1 MFLVCSIKDVK
12 RTITLKPRW
21 KSIAVYSI
29 PAILSALF
37 AFLYVGMQTTG
48 LYGGDAGDLVAN
60 AYLFGIP
67 HPPGYPLYTLLAG
80 QISHTIPWNSIEWRV
95 GLMSSF
101 PTALSLFFL
110 WRIIFRITKSIFAT
124 TLAVIFYGL
133 LGPVWL
139 SAITQEVFGLFSL
152 FAVVWVE
159 QYSTWIEE
167 KQTKQLLFLS
177 FWTGLSLTH
186 HQLIIL
192 CIIPAVFLVITRY
205 KDLTKQVLSNWWK
218 ILLCVLIGLLPYL
231 YIPVSAHFSSL
242 FSQENVSTIEGFFR
256 LVTRASYG
264 SFRASAN
271 MIPTIIDRLL
281 NIFTFFQFSLR
292 DIGFI
297 GIFALFVGVVVLR
310 KKQRDVYDYL
320 IGCLFLWIFYFFYA
334 GFPQLLNY
342 QIGTIERFFVI
353 PYQYLTIFLSVGIT
367 WCLRKMKNNHFV
379 ICLFFLLISYASW
392 GRIKANARAFT
403 YLKNDHS
410 MEKLADDFFASA
422 PKKSI
427 LFLSEDTTIYSMYDA
442 LYVHKLRP
450 DIHFIRIQFLSLP
463 HYRAY
468 VRKTYPDL
476 YVPPEKFGA
485 PTGELISDF
494 MTRNMQQFPIMSDQP
509 LSWIEGLWLP
519 HGLLYLYFPDKNGI
533 FDYAPLY
540 EINQNLWKQFSV
552 PELLFSYQKE
562 LPMLSDV
569 LRVYSQHRVNLATI
583 AILAHMPLTN
593 ILPELQEA
601 LRLAINIVPEY
612 YLSPVSLLLK
622 ESRCNDAKEVLAV
635 VYKTWGADKAVLR
648 QYVSWQDACGVD
660 DEVDG
665 IVTLFRKQFP
675 KETDAL
681 SK

>member
-1 MFLVCSIKDVK
+1 MCLVCAIIDVK
-12 RTITLKPRW
+12 RTITHKPRW
-21 KSIAVYSI
+21 KSIAVYGI
-29 PAILSALF
+29 PVIISALF
-37 AFLYVGMQTTG
+37 AFLYVGMQMFG
-48 LYGGDAGDLVAN
+48 LYGGDAGDLVTN
-60 AYLFGIP
+60 GYLFGIP

-80 QISHTIPWNSIEWRV
+80 LISHTIPWNSIEWRV
-95 GLMSSF
+95 GLISSL

-110 WRIIFRITKSIFAT
+110 WRVIFRITKSFFAT
-124 TLAVIFYGL
+124 TLAVISYGL
-133 LGPVWL
+133 LGPVWI

-152 FAVVWVE
+152 FVVVWIE
-159 QYSTWIEE
+159 RFITWIEE

-192 CIIPAVFLVITRY
+192 CIIPAVFLVISRY
-205 KDLTKQVLSNWWK
+205 KDLVKQVLSNWWK

-231 YIPVSAHFSSL
+231 YIPVSARFSSL

-271 MIPTIIDRLL
+271 MTPTIIDRLL

-353 PYQYLTIFLSVGIT
+353 PYQYLIIFLSIGISWIIKRISNT
-367 WCLRKMKNNHFV
+367 
-379 ICLFFLLISYASW
+379 FLITAFCVLLLYVSLPRMQI
-392 GRIKANARAFT
+392 NFRAFT

-468 VRKTYPDL
+468 VRQTYPDL
-476 YVPPEKFGA
+476 YIPPEKFG
-485 PTGELISDF
+485 TLTSELISDF

-509 LSWIEGLWLP
+509 ISWIDGLWLP
-519 HGLLYLYFPDKNGI
+519 HGLLYLYFPDKDGVL
-533 FDYAPLY
+533 DYAPLY
-540 EINQNLWKQFSV
+540 EINQNLWKQFFV
-552 PELLFSYQKE
+552 PESLFLYQKE

-569 LRVYSQHRVNLATI
+569 LRVYSQHRVNLANI

-612 YLSPVSLLLK
+612 YLSPVVLLLK
-622 ESRCNDAKEVLAV
+622 DNRCSDAKEVLAV